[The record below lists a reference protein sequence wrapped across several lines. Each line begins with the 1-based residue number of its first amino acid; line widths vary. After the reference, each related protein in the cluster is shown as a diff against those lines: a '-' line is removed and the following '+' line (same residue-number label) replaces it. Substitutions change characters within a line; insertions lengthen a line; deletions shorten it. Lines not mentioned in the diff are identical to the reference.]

1 MAFPF
6 LKTQD
11 EAVGLSEL
19 EQTYAKGLA
28 TLRDIIAPSA
38 LEVNPNFIRLGKK
51 LVRVFFVFTYP
62 RYLNTNWFGPIIN
75 LDRYMD
81 ISLFI
86 HPVDT
91 TLALKNMR
99 KKVAQL
105 EAEISMREEQGMVRD
120 PMLETAY
127 QDLEN
132 LRDSLQQAREKLFKF
147 GIYISIYGDTPEELD
162 KIETAIRSILEA
174 RLVYSKTA
182 LYQQTEGFNSALP
195 LVNDIIQVNATMNSG
210 PVGATFPF
218 VSADL
223 TSDNG
228 ILYGI
233 NRHNSSLILF
243 DRFSL
248 ENANTVVF
256 GKSGGGKSYASKLEI
271 LRSLMLGADVIVI
284 DPENEYQ
291 YLAETVGGSFFRIS
305 LTSEN
310 HINPFD
316 LSIPRPDE
324 SPADILRS
332 NTINLVGLIRIML
345 GGLTPEEDAV
355 IDQAITQTY
364 AARDITAQS
373 DFSKVTFPT
382 MGDLKTVLDGMVG
395 AQSLAIRLEKYV
407 SGSYSGFLNNPT
419 NIQTKNKLVVFNVRD
434 MEDELRPIAMYIV
447 LHYIWNIVRSEL
459 KKRILMI
466 DEAWWL
472 LKTEDGA
479 SFMFGIAK
487 RTRKYYLGVTTI
499 TQDVTD
505 FINSPYGKPIIT
517 NSSLQFLFK
526 QAPANTEILQ
536 KTFNLT
542 DEEKFLLLESDV
554 GEGLFFA
561 GLKHVA
567 IKVAASYTEDQII
580 TSDPA
585 QLLKIEQAK
594 QEMAKAETMAL

>member
-487 RTRKYYLGVTTI
+487 RARKYYLGVTTI

-505 FINSPYGKPIIT
+505 FINSPYGKTIIT

>member
-6 LKTQD
+6 LKTQG
-11 EAVGLSEL
+11 AAGLSEL

-38 LEVNPNFIRLGKK
+38 LEINSNFIRLGKK

-62 RYLNTNWFGPIIN
+62 RYLNTNWFGSIIN

-86 HPVDT
+86 HPMDT
-91 TLALKNMR
+91 TVALKNMR

-105 EAEISMREEQGMVRD
+105 EAEIAMREEQGLVRD

-147 GIYISIYGDTPEELD
+147 GIYISIYGDSPEDLD
-162 KIETAIRSILEA
+162 KTETAIRSILEA

-210 PVGATFPF
+210 PVSTTFPF

-223 TSDNG
+223 TSDDG

-233 NRHNSSLILF
+233 NRHNNSLILF
-243 DRFSL
+243 DRFTL

-271 LRSLMLGADVIVI
+271 LRSLMLGTDVIVI

-316 LSIPRPDE
+316 LPVPRPDE

-332 NTINLVGLIRIML
+332 NIITLVGLIRIML
-345 GGLTPEEDAV
+345 GGLSPEEDAV
-355 IDQAITQTY
+355 VDQAITQTY

-373 DFSKVTFPT
+373 DFSKATFPT
-382 MGDLKTVLDGMVG
+382 MSDLKTVLDGMVG

-419 NIQTKNKLVVFNVRD
+419 NVQVKNKLVVFNVRD
-434 MEDELRPIAMYIV
+434 MEDELRPIAMYVI

-459 KKRILMI
+459 KKRILMV

-472 LKTEDGA
+472 MKHEDGA

-487 RTRKYYLGVTTI
+487 RARKYYLGVTTI

-526 QAPANTEILQ
+526 QAPANTDILQ
-536 KTFNLT
+536 ATFNLT

-567 IKVAASYTEDQII
+567 IKVVASYTEDQII

-585 QLLKIEQAK
+585 QLLKIEKAK
-594 QEMAKAETMAL
+594 QEMAKAETMAP

>member
-487 RTRKYYLGVTTI
+487 RARKYYLGVTTI

>member
-1 MAFPF
+1 M
-6 LKTQD
+6 
-11 EAVGLSEL
+11 GLSEL

-38 LEVNPNFIRLGKK
+38 LEINSNFIRLGKK
-51 LVRVFFVFTYP
+51 LVRTFFVFTYP

-91 TLALKNMR
+91 TFALKNMR

-195 LVNDIIQVNATMNSG
+195 LVNDVIRVNATMNSG

-233 NRHNSSLILF
+233 NRHNNSLILF
-243 DRFSL
+243 DRFTL

-271 LRSLMLGADVIVI
+271 LRSLMLGTDVIVI

-373 DFSKVTFPT
+373 DFSKATFPT

-419 NIQTKNKLVVFNVRD
+419 NIQVKSKLVVFNVRD
-434 MEDELRPIAMYIV
+434 MEDELRPIAMYII

-459 KKRILMI
+459 KKRILMV

-487 RTRKYYLGVTTI
+487 RARKYYLGVTTI

-526 QAPANTEILQ
+526 QAPANTDILQ

-585 QLLKIEQAK
+585 QLLKIEKAK
-594 QEMAKAETMAL
+594 QEMAKAETMVP

>member
-1 MAFPF
+1 M
-6 LKTQD
+6 
-11 EAVGLSEL
+11 GLSEL

-487 RTRKYYLGVTTI
+487 RARKYYLGVTTI